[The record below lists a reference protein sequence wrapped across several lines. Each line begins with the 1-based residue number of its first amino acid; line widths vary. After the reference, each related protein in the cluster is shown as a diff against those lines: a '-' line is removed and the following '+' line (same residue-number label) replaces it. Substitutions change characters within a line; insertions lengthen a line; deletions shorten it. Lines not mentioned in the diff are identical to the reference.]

1 MIGSGC
7 SSSKDRNRSSAKII
21 PAILSKRSSRETEK
35 RSRSRARASVSSLK
49 VTPLGVRIDDAGH
62 QPAESLRC
70 DPTPAFALP
79 EAPACL
85 SPAPSACGFRDNR
98 QERFQVAH
106 QRYFV
111 NNDQMV
117 EALRC
122 ESFQSPVR
130 CTPVAAVH
138 QAHPATPNPQ
148 VLELL
153 REVAT
158 EDPVTGHVADTAARC
173 PKEMPRAVAGPSIPR
188 SDAPSPP
195 HAGSGGDRVPA
206 PGTRKEFETV

>member
-1 MIGSGC
+1 M
-7 SSSKDRNRSSAKII
+7 
-21 PAILSKRSSRETEK
+21 
-35 RSRSRARASVSSLK
+35 
-49 VTPLGVRIDDAGH
+49 
-62 QPAESLRC
+62 
-70 DPTPAFALP
+70 
-79 EAPACL
+79 
-85 SPAPSACGFRDNR
+85 
-98 QERFQVAH
+98 AH

-158 EDPVTGHVADTAARC
+158 EDPVTGRVADTAARC

-195 HAGSGGDRVPA
+195 HAGSGGDREPPPA
-206 PGTRKEFETV
+206 KERMAAFVALYTLFEENPLLATMDAFRMIDAPSLYRFCTTQAKT